1 MQNHH
6 DTLHH
11 FIFENSP
18 IRGNLAHLNATY
30 CDALQHQTLPRG
42 LKNALGELMTA
53 SALLIST
60 LKMEG
65 ALILQLQSKG
75 ILKLLVVECNSD
87 LEIRATAKW
96 DKELFDKTYARDK
109 ADAMFTQL
117 IADGQFVI
125 TLDPKQGETYQGI
138 VPIEGDSIAE
148 MLENYMLRSQQIDT
162 SIWLHCDETQASGM
176 LLQKLPNQQADDVD
190 MWNRVNQLAST
201 ISDNELTELAPA
213 RLLTRLFHEEEVRL
227 FQPRPTR
234 AFCSCNRQNVANM
247 LMMLGQDEV
256 ESIIEEQGSIQ
267 IHCDFCN
274 KHYVFD
280 EAESL
285 QLFDEVVPLIKH

>member
-1 MQNHH
+1 MQNHQ

-11 FIFENSP
+11 FIFENTP

-30 CDALQHQTLPRG
+30 LDALQHQALPAVLRT
-42 LKNALGELMTA
+42 ALGELMTA

-60 LKMEG
+60 LKMDG

-75 ILKLLVVECNSD
+75 VLKLLVVECNSD

-96 DKELFDKTYARDK
+96 DQELLDSAISQHRTGA
-109 ADAMFTQL
+109 AFTQL
-117 IADGQFVI
+117 VADGQFVI
-125 TLDPKQGETYQGI
+125 TLDPKLGEPYQGI

-162 SIWLHCDETQASGM
+162 SIWLHCSDTQASGM
-176 LLQKLPNQQADDVD
+176 LLQKLPNQQTEDAD
-190 MWNRVNQLAST
+190 MWNRVNQLAGTITNAELST
-201 ISDNELTELAPA
+201 LAPA
-213 RLLTRLFHEEEVRL
+213 ELLTRLFHEEEVRL
-227 FQPRPTR
+227 FQPRPTK
-234 AFCSCNRQNVANM
+234 AFCSCNRDNVANM
-247 LMMLGQDEV
+247 LVMLGQTEV
-256 ESIIEEQGSIQ
+256 EGIIEEQGSIQ

-280 EAESL
+280 ETETL
-285 QLFDEVVPLIKH
+285 QLFDEAVPPIKH

>member
-1 MQNHH
+1 MQNHQ

-11 FIFENSP
+11 FIFENTP
-18 IRGNLAHLNATY
+18 IRGNLAHLNVTY
-30 CDALQHQTLPRG
+30 LDALQHQALPAV
-42 LKNALGELMTA
+42 LKTALGELMTA

-75 ILKLLVVECNSD
+75 MLKLLVVECNSD

-96 DKELFDKTYARDK
+96 DQELLDSAISQHK
-109 ADAMFTQL
+109 ADTTFTQL
-117 IADGQFVI
+117 IANGQFVI
-125 TLDPKQGETYQGI
+125 TLDPKLGEPYQGI

-162 SIWLHCDETQASGM
+162 SIWLHCNETHASGM
-176 LLQKLPNQQADDVD
+176 LLQKLPNQQTEDAD

-201 ISDNELTELAPA
+201 ITDAELSALAPA
-213 RLLTRLFHEEEVRL
+213 ELLTRLFYEEEVRL
-227 FQPRPTR
+227 FQPRPTK
-234 AFCSCNRQNVANM
+234 AFCSCSRESVTNM
-247 LMMLGQDEV
+247 LVMLGQTEV

-280 EAESL
+280 EAETL
-285 QLFDEVVPLIKH
+285 QLFDEAVPSIKH

>member
-1 MQNHH
+1 MQNHQ

-18 IRGNLAHLNATY
+18 IRGNIAHLNATY
-30 CDALQHQTLPRG
+30 CDAVQHQALPG
-42 LKNALGELMTA
+42 VLKNALGELMAA

-60 LKMEG
+60 IKMEG

-96 DKELFDKTYARDK
+96 DKELLGGKHPQSK
-109 ADAMFTQL
+109 ADATFTEL
-117 IADGQFVI
+117 ISDGQFVI
-125 TLDPKQGETYQGI
+125 TLDPKQGEPYQGI

-148 MLENYMLRSQQIDT
+148 MLEHYMLRSQQIDT
-162 SIWLHCDETQASGM
+162 SIWLHCNDTQASGM
-176 LLQKLPNQQADDVD
+176 LLQKLPNQHSDDID
-190 MWNRVNQLAST
+190 MWNRVNQLAKT
-201 ISDNELTELAPA
+201 ISDTELAELAPA
-213 RLLTRLFHEEEVRL
+213 DLLTRLFHEEEVRL

-234 AFCSCNRQNVANM
+234 AFCSCNRDNVANM
-247 LMMLGQDEV
+247 LVMLGQTEV
-256 ESIIEEQGSIQ
+256 ESIMEEQGSIQ

-280 EAESL
+280 ESETL
-285 QLFDEVVPLIKH
+285 QLFDESVPANKH

>member
-1 MQNHH
+1 MQNHQ

-30 CDALQHQTLPRG
+30 SDALQHQALPRV

-75 ILKLLVVECNSD
+75 VLKLLVVECNSD

-96 DKELFDKTYARDK
+96 DKDLFEKTHAHHKPDVTFK
-109 ADAMFTQL
+109 QL
-117 IADGQFVI
+117 VADGQFVI
-125 TLDPKQGETYQGI
+125 TLDPKQGESYQGI
-138 VPIEGDSIAE
+138 VPIEGDSIAA
-148 MLENYMLRSQQIDT
+148 MLEHYMLRSQQIDT
-162 SIWLHCDETQASGM
+162 SIWLHCNDTQASGM
-176 LLQKLPNQQADDVD
+176 LLQKLPNQHADDAD

-201 ISDNELTELAPA
+201 ISDNELSELAPD

-234 AFCSCNRQNVANM
+234 AFCSCNRDNVANM
-247 LMMLGQDEV
+247 LVMLGQTEV

-280 EAESL
+280 ETETL
-285 QLFDEVVPLIKH
+285 QLFDEVVPPIKH

>member
-1 MQNHH
+1 MQNHQ

-30 CDALQHQTLPRG
+30 LDALQHQALPRV
-42 LKNALGELMTA
+42 LNNALGELMTA

-65 ALILQLQSKG
+65 ALILQLQTKG

-87 LEIRATAKW
+87 IEIRATAKW
-96 DKELFDKTYARDK
+96 DRDLFEKTHAQHKPFITFKELV
-109 ADAMFTQL
+109 
-117 IADGQFVI
+117 ADGQFVI
-125 TLDPKQGETYQGI
+125 TLDPKQGESYQGI

-162 SIWLHCDETQASGM
+162 SIWLHCSDTQASGM
-176 LLQKLPNQQADDVD
+176 LLQKLPNQDSEDAD

-201 ISDNELTELAPA
+201 ISDAELSALAPA
-213 RLLTRLFHEEEVRL
+213 ELLTRLFHEEEVRL
-227 FQPRPTR
+227 FHPRPTK
-234 AFCSCNRQNVANM
+234 AFCSCNRENVANM
-247 LMMLGQDEV
+247 LIMLGQTEV
-256 ESIIEEQGSIQ
+256 DSIIEEQGSIQ

-280 EAESL
+280 ETETL
-285 QLFDEVVPLIKH
+285 QLFDEVVPPIKH

>member
-1 MQNHH
+1 MLNYQ

-11 FIFENSP
+11 FIFDNSP
-18 IRGNLAHLNATY
+18 IRGNVAHLNATY
-30 CDALQHQTLPRG
+30 CDALQHQALPRV

-60 LKMEG
+60 LKMDG
-65 ALILQLQSKG
+65 ALVLQLQSKG

-87 LEIRATAKW
+87 LEMRATAKW
-96 DKELFDKTYARDK
+96 DKELFEKINAQHKHEATFK
-109 ADAMFTQL
+109 QL
-117 IADGQFVI
+117 VADGQFVI
-125 TLDPKQGETYQGI
+125 TLDPKQGESYQGI
-138 VPIEGDSIAE
+138 VPIEGDSIAA
-148 MLENYMLRSQQIDT
+148 MLESYMLRSQQIDT
-162 SIWLHCDETQASGM
+162 SIWLYCNDTQASGM
-176 LLQKLPNQQADDVD
+176 LLQKLPNQHADDAD

-201 ISDNELTELAPA
+201 VSNQELSELAPA
-213 RLLTRLFHEEEVRL
+213 NLLTRLFHEEAVRL

-234 AFCSCNRQNVANM
+234 AFCSCNRDNVANM
-247 LMMLGQDEV
+247 LVMLGQTEV

-274 KHYVFD
+274 QHYVFD

-285 QLFDEVVPLIKH
+285 QLFEETVPPVKH

>member
-1 MQNHH
+1 
-6 DTLHH
+6 
-11 FIFENSP
+11 
-18 IRGNLAHLNATY
+18 
-30 CDALQHQTLPRG
+30 
-42 LKNALGELMTA
+42 MTA

-96 DKELFDKTYARDK
+96 DIELFDKTYAQHK
-109 ADAMFTQL
+109 ADASFTEL

-125 TLDPKQGETYQGI
+125 TLAPKQGEPYQGI
-138 VPIEGDSIAE
+138 VPIEGDSIAA
-148 MLENYMLRSQQIDT
+148 MLEHYMLRSQQIDT
-162 SIWLHCDETQASGM
+162 SIWLYCDDTQASGM
-176 LLQKLPNQQADDVD
+176 LLQKLPNQHIDDID

-201 ISDNELTELAPA
+201 ISDSELAELEPA

-247 LMMLGQDEV
+247 LTMLGQIEV

-280 EAESL
+280 ETETL
-285 QLFDEVVPLIKH
+285 QLFDEVVPPIKH

>member
-1 MQNHH
+1 
-6 DTLHH
+6 
-11 FIFENSP
+11 
-18 IRGNLAHLNATY
+18 
-30 CDALQHQTLPRG
+30 
-42 LKNALGELMTA
+42 MTA

-96 DKELFDKTYARDK
+96 DKDLFDKTYAQHK
-109 ADAMFTQL
+109 ADASFIQL

-125 TLDPKQGETYQGI
+125 TLDPKQGESYQGI

-148 MLENYMLRSQQIDT
+148 MLEHYMLRSQQIDT
-162 SIWLHCDETQASGM
+162 SIWLHCNDTQASGM
-176 LLQKLPNQQADDVD
+176 LLQKLPNQHSDDID

-201 ISDNELTELAPA
+201 ISDTELADLEPA
-213 RLLTRLFHEEEVRL
+213 RLLTRLFHEEEIRL
-227 FQPRPTR
+227 FQPRSTK
-234 AFCSCNRQNVANM
+234 AFCSCNRQSVANM
-247 LMMLGQDEV
+247 LTILGQTEV

-280 EAESL
+280 ETESS
-285 QLFDEVVPLIKH
+285 QLFEEAVPPIKH

>member
-1 MQNHH
+1 MQNHQ

-18 IRGNLAHLNATY
+18 IRGNLAHLNTTY
-30 CDALQHQTLPRG
+30 SDALQHQVLPRV
-42 LKNALGELMTA
+42 LKKALGELMTA

-96 DKELFDKTYARDK
+96 DKELFDKTYAQHKVDV
-109 ADAMFTQL
+109 AFAQL
-117 IADGQFVI
+117 IAEGQFVI
-125 TLDPKQGETYQGI
+125 TLAPKQGESYQGI
-138 VPIEGDSIAE
+138 VPIEDGSIAA
-148 MLENYMLRSQQIDT
+148 MLEHYMLRSQQIDT
-162 SIWLHCDETQASGM
+162 SIWLNCTETQASGM
-176 LLQKLPNQQADDVD
+176 LLQKLPNQHTDDLD

-201 ISDNELTELAPA
+201 ISDSELAELAPA
-213 RLLTRLFHEEEVRL
+213 VLLTRLFHEEEVRL

-234 AFCSCNRQNVANM
+234 AFCSCNRDSVANM
-247 LMMLGQDEV
+247 LVMLGQAEV
-256 ESIIEEQGSIQ
+256 ESIIDEQGSIQ

-280 EAESL
+280 ESEAL
-285 QLFDEVVPLIKH
+285 QLFDEVVPPIKH

>member
-1 MQNHH
+1 MKNHQ

-11 FIFENSP
+11 FIFDQTP
-18 IRGNLAHLNATY
+18 IRGNIAHLNTTY
-30 CDALQHQTLPRG
+30 LDALQHQDLPDV
-42 LKNALGELMTA
+42 LKKALGELMTA

-75 ILKLLVVECNSD
+75 ILKLLVVECSSD
-87 LEIRATAKW
+87 LELRATAKW
-96 DKELFDKTYARDK
+96 DEEMLKHHHLEISFAS
-109 ADAMFTQL
+109 L
-117 IADGQFVI
+117 IAHGQFVI
-125 TLDPKQGETYQGI
+125 TLDPKVGEPYQGI

-162 SIWLHCDETQASGM
+162 SIWLHCTDVQSAGM
-176 LLQKLPNQQADDVD
+176 LLQKLPHQQTDDAD

-201 ISDNELTELAPA
+201 LTDAELTELAPA
-213 RLLTRLFHEEEVRL
+213 ELLTRLFHEEEVRL
-227 FQPRPTR
+227 FNPRPTK
-234 AFCSCNRQNVANM
+234 AFCSCSRDNVSNM
-247 LMMLGQDEV
+247 LTMLGQTEV

-280 EAESL
+280 ELEVA
-285 QLFDEVVPLIKH
+285 QLFDEPIAPITH